1 MRLPNWSRFSPL
13 SIGFEGLESLIRFRF
28 RLLWVV
34 FVSRGQATS
43 FGQSRISFTMIPSPP
58 FMAAA
63 FLPVIAF
70 LARSRR
76 LGRRQSRGTSV
87 WGLLAPAIPMHGQD
101 DNGNDK
107 GQGKCD
113 CQNQQWPLE
122 RIQKTA
128 SSARVSWVEK
138 RQYLYGEFH

>member
-13 SIGFEGLESLIRFRF
+13 LNGFERLESLIRFHF
-28 RLLWVV
+28 GLLWVV
-34 FVSRGQATS
+34 LVFRGQAAG
-43 FGQSRISFTMIPSPP
+43 FRQSRVPFPMIPSPT

-76 LGRRQSRGTSV
+76 LGRRQSRGASV
-87 WGLLAPAIPMHGQD
+87 SGLLAPAIPVHRQD
-101 DNGNDK
+101 DNGNDQCK
-107 GQGKCD
+107 GKCD
-113 CQNQQWPLE
+113 CQNQQRPLE

-128 SSARVSWVEK
+128 SSARVSWVK
-138 RQYLYGEFH
+138 KGQYLCGEFH